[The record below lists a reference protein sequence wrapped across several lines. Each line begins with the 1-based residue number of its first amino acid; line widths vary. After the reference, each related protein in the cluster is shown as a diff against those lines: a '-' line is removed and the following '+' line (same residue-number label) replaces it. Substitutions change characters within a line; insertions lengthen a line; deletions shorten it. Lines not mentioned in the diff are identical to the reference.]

1 MNQSQL
7 LTIHIYLQLV
17 LANPGG
23 EVIKKMNKGKLIEVI
38 GQEWI
43 YLTVAEAVSACN
55 FMLHTYK
62 NAEKPI
68 STGSSSG
75 KETWSDNNV

>member
-1 MNQSQL
+1 M
-7 LTIHIYLQLV
+7 TEFEYVFHLQLV

-23 EVIKKMNKGKLIEVI
+23 EVIKKLNKGKLIDVI

-43 YLTVAEAVSACN
+43 YLTVGEAVGACN

-62 NAEKPI
+62 NVEKPT
-68 STGSSSG
+68 S
-75 KETWSDNNV
+75 KETRNDNNV